1 MQQKPSYS
9 IKEYYLLIDNK
20 TQIFTTGRKYSYSIV
35 TDQPIKGIEPSR
47 YHSKAQI
54 STSEGQAT
62 LYSNSIT

>member
-1 MQQKPSYS
+1 MQQKQSNS

-35 TDQPIKGIEPSR
+35 TDQPIKDIEPSR

-54 STSEGQAT
+54 STFEGQVT